1 MSLQGMRRSAMSRRG
16 FALLVVL
23 AMGLK
28 ALMPTGFMLVSVGG
42 HAQLV
47 MCPAGIHATAMKQH
61 AGAMAAMMVMDP
73 SSSAHVMHA
82 PGVDHSTH
90 AALAADQCPFA
101 FASASVLPAA
111 APQIIEPYFTVVRP
125 VAAAAVL
132 SVPIAPPIRHSA
144 PRGPPA
150 LA

>member
-1 MSLQGMRRSAMSRRG
+1 MRRSAASRCG
-16 FALLVVL
+16 FVLLVVL

-28 ALMPTGFMLVSVGG
+28 ALIPTGFMLAAVGG

-61 AGAMAAMMVMDP
+61 AAAMAAMMVMDA
-73 SSSAHVMHA
+73 SSSAHMMHA
-82 PGVDHSTH
+82 AGVDHSAH
-90 AALAADQCPFA
+90 AALAAEQCPFA
-101 FASASVLPAA
+101 FASASVLPAPV
-111 APQIIEPYFTVVRP
+111 PQVTEPYFTVVRP
-125 VAAAAVL
+125 VAVAVVL
-132 SVPIAPPIRHSA
+132 SIPIAPPIRHSA